1 MTTEPQY
8 NVTAEEL
15 RWFFDRIEH
24 LGAEKQDIADQIKD
38 VYAEAKGRG
47 YTTSIIREIVKLRK
61 KDADTRAEEEAVLEM
76 YLEALGMV

>member
-24 LGAEKQDIADQIKD
+24 LIAEKQDIADQIKD

>member
-24 LGAEKQDIADQIKD
+24 LSAEKQDIADQIKD